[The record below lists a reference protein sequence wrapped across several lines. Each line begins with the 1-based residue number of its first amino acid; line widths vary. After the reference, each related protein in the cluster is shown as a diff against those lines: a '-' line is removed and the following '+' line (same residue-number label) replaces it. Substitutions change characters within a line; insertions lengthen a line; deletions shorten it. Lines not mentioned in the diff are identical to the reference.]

1 MMKKRIVVIA
11 VALVALLIST
21 AALADDTNVTYDG
34 TAQKFVFI
42 PESTDLFAYFKGV
55 MPGDSIEQRIHISN
69 SIGNEVKIKL
79 YLKAEPVDPEHK
91 DFLNQMTLSVV
102 QDGNSI
108 LFSGPAGEQGNLADF
123 VYLGTFYSGA
133 ETDLIAT
140 LEMPIETGNE
150 YMDKFGQ
157 INWVFAVEELPIEPD
172 DPTPPI
178 TGDRQITYIVISVM
192 AAAALLVTVKLIV
205 DVRKKKAKKS

>member
-1 MMKKRIVVIA
+1 
-11 VALVALLIST
+11 
-21 AALADDTNVTYDG
+21 
-34 TAQKFVFI
+34 
-42 PESTDLFAYFKGV
+42 
-55 MPGDSIEQRIHISN
+55 
-69 SIGNEVKIKL
+69 
-79 YLKAEPVDPEHK
+79 
-91 DFLNQMTLSVV
+91 
-102 QDGNSI
+102 
-108 LFSGPAGEQGNLADF
+108 
-123 VYLGTFYSGA
+123 
-133 ETDLIAT
+133 
-140 LEMPIETGNE
+140 MPIETGNE